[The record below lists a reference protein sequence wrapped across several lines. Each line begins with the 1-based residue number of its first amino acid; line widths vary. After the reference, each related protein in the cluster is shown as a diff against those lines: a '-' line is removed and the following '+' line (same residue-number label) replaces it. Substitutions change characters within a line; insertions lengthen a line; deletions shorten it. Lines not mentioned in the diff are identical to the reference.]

1 MFKYN
6 DNELLYLYSW
16 HIEEALNILIAK
28 YSVFIRLK
36 LSRFRIKSAQFE
48 DFYQESLLVL
58 NHAINTFDE
67 NKDASFFTYFELLL
81 ERRIMRLLSNNK
93 RQTNFILADP
103 QEFDIKDEQNL
114 EQNFYYAKILNSIK
128 SIKMSDLKKQIF
140 NEIFIEEKKVNE
152 FVKEHDLDYKEVYN
166 QIYLLRKKIRKEI
179 M

>member
-1 MFKYN
+1 MSIIIILF
-6 DNELLYLYSW
+6 LF
-16 HIEEALNILIAK
+16 LNIAK
-28 YSVFIRLK
+28 KYYLNDGNNDDIVQEGMLGFLK
-36 LSRFRIKSAQFE
+36 
-48 DFYQESLLVL
+48 
-58 NHAINTFDE
+58 AINTFDE
-67 NKDASFFTYFELLL
+67 NKEASFFTYFELLL

-93 RQTNFILADP
+93 RQANFILADP

>member
-1 MFKYN
+1 M
-6 DNELLYLYSW
+6 
-16 HIEEALNILIAK
+16 
-28 YSVFIRLK
+28 K

-48 DFYQESLLVL
+48 DFYQEALLIL

-81 ERRIMRLLSNNK
+81 ERKIMRLLSNNK
-93 RQTNFILADP
+93 RHANFILADP
-103 QEFDIKDEQNL
+103 QEFDVKDEQNL
-114 EQNFYYAKILNSIK
+114 EQNFYYAEMLKSIK
-128 SIKMSDLKKQIF
+128 SIKMNDLKKKIF

>member
-58 NHAINTFDE
+58 NYAINTFDE
-67 NKDASFFTYFELLL
+67 NKEASFFTYFELLL

-93 RQTNFILADP
+93 RQA
-103 QEFDIKDEQNL
+103 NL
-114 EQNFYYAKILNSIK
+114 F
-128 SIKMSDLKKQIF
+128 
-140 NEIFIEEKKVNE
+140 
-152 FVKEHDLDYKEVYN
+152 
-166 QIYLLRKKIRKEI
+166 
-179 M
+179 